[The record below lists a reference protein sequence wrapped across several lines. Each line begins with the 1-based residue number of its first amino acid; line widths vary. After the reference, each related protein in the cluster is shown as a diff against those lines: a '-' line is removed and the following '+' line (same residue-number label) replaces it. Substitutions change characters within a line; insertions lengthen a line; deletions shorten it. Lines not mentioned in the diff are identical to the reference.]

1 MLRVSGV
8 QVTMS
13 ASTLPNPIKQ
23 RPIWIAFEWINGGT
37 FGQVVLQIVGGN
49 VEIYSEKMGKDFV
62 KKLLCN
68 MIDDG
73 TLLE

>member
-13 ASTLPNPIKQ
+13 AGTLPDPIKP
-23 RPIWIAFEWINGGT
+23 RPLWLTFEWIGDG
-37 FGQVVLQIVGGN
+37 FGEVVLQIAGGE
-49 VEIYSEKMGKDFV
+49 VEIFSEKMGKDFV

-73 TLLE
+73 ILVE